1 MNKKSFW
8 LSTSALV
15 GAAMIAT
22 PAMAGQVG
30 SKDALSVTLGGEF
43 RFQVGLVDQD
53 VSATAGRGYQFK
65 VDESE
70 INIGAE
76 ATADNG
82 VKYGVNIEL
91 NAGAGDSSTANADT
105 GGAADEAWA
114 FIDSTSW
121 GRIELGDQD
130 DATDRMFV
138 ESDDILVGR
147 AGPDGD
153 VADFISFGTGGGIA
167 ATGNTITGDAT
178 KVTYFTPRIAGFQL
192 GGSLTPDSGQAA
204 GGPATSD
211 SDADGDFENVFGI
224 GANYEGKFDDVS
236 FVLSLTGEFG
246 DSETATGAASNGD
259 VETIAAGAI
268 VNFAGF
274 GLGVGY
280 VDLAEQ
286 GQTAAAMTG
295 GADSGSYYTVGGS
308 YSTGPWG
315 VSLNWFESSKANT
328 AGISDTDIQIISL
341 DVAYAVAPGWEVN
354 LSANTV
360 SADNINATAVP
371 VNNDGTVVILSNQF
385 NF

>member
-1 MNKKSFW
+1 MNKKTLW
-8 LSTSALV
+8 LSTSALA

-30 SKDALSVTLGGEF
+30 SKDALSVTLGGQL
-43 RFQVGLVDQD
+43 RFQVGFLDQD

-70 INIGAE
+70 IAIGAE

-82 VKYGVNIEL
+82 LKYGVSIEL
-91 NAGAGDSSTANADT
+91 NAGGADT
-105 GGAADEAWA
+105 AAADETYA
-114 FIDSTSW
+114 FIDSTNW
-121 GRIELGDQD
+121 GRVELGDQD
-130 DATDRMFV
+130 DATDRIFV

-153 VADFISFGTGGGIA
+153 VADFIAFGTGGGIS

-178 KVTYFTPRIAGFQL
+178 KATYFTPRFAGFQL
-192 GGSLTPDSGQAA
+192 GGSLTPDSGQSSGGAA
-204 GGPATSD
+204 VADSD
-211 SDADGDFENVFGI
+211 SDGDFENVYGI

-236 FVLSLTGEFG
+236 FALSLTGEFG
-246 DSETATGAASNGD
+246 SSETAAGAATNGD

-286 GQTAAAMTG
+286 GQTTAAMAA
-295 GADSGSYYTVGGS
+295 GADSGSYYTIGGS
-308 YSTGPWG
+308 YKTGPWG
-315 VSLNWFESSKANT
+315 VSLNWFESSKSNT
-328 AGISDTDIQIISL
+328 TGISDTDIQIISL
-341 DVAYAVAPGWEVN
+341 DVAYAVAPGWEINV
-354 LSANTV
+354 SANLAEV
-360 SADNINATAVP
+360 DNMNATAVP
-371 VNNDGTVVILSNQF
+371 VNNDGSVLIISNQF
-385 NF
+385 DF

>member
-1 MNKKSFW
+1 MSKKAVW

-22 PAMAGQVG
+22 PALAGQVG
-30 SKDALSVTLGGEF
+30 SKDALSVMLGGEF
-43 RFQVGLVDQD
+43 RFQVGFVDQD

-70 INIGAE
+70 IFVDAA

-82 VKYGVNIEL
+82 LKYGVSIEL
-91 NAGAGDSSTANADT
+91 NAGAGDTTN
-105 GGAADEAWA
+105 ADEAWA
-114 FIDSTSW
+114 FIDSASW
-121 GRIELGDQD
+121 GRVELGDQD
-130 DATDRMFV
+130 DATDRMYV

-153 VADFISFGTGGGIA
+153 VADFIAFGTGGGIS
-167 ATGNTITGDAT
+167 ATGNTVTGDAT
-178 KVTYFTPRIAGFQL
+178 KVIYFTPRFGGFQL
-192 GGSLTPDSGQAA
+192 GGSITPDTGETS
-204 GGPATSD
+204 GGPATAD

-236 FVLSLTGEFG
+236 FVISLTGEFG
-246 DSETATGAASNGD
+246 ESETATGSDAEGD
-259 VETIAAGAI
+259 VETIAAGAT

-286 GQTAAAMTG
+286 GQTTAAIAA
-295 GADSGSYYTVGGS
+295 GADSGSYYTIGGS
-308 YSTGPWG
+308 YKTGPWG
-315 VSLNWFESSKANT
+315 VSLNWFESSKSNT
-328 AGISDTDIQIISL
+328 TGISDTDIQIISL
-341 DVAYAVAPGWEVN
+341 DVAYAVAPGWEIN
-354 LSANTV
+354 LSANFAEV
-360 SADNINATAVP
+360 DNMNATAAP
-371 VNNDGTVVILSNQF
+371 VNNDGSVLIISNQF

>member
-1 MNKKSFW
+1 MSKKAVW

-22 PAMAGQVG
+22 PALAGQVG
-30 SKDALSVTLGGEF
+30 SKDALSVMLGGEF
-43 RFQVGLVDQD
+43 RFQVGFVDQD

-70 INIGAE
+70 IFVDAA

-82 VKYGVNIEL
+82 LKYGVSIEL
-91 NAGAGDSSTANADT
+91 NAGAGDTTN
-105 GGAADEAWA
+105 ADEAWA
-114 FIDSTSW
+114 FIDSASW
-121 GRIELGDQD
+121 GRVELGDQD
-130 DATDRMFV
+130 DATDSMYV

-153 VADFISFGTGGGIA
+153 VADFIAFGTGGGIS
-167 ATGNTITGDAT
+167 ATGNTVTGDAT
-178 KVTYFTPRIAGFQL
+178 KVIYFTPRFGGFQL
-192 GGSLTPDSGQAA
+192 GGSITPDTGETS
-204 GGPATSD
+204 GGPATAD

-236 FVLSLTGEFG
+236 FVISLTGEFG
-246 DSETATGAASNGD
+246 ESETATGSDAEGD
-259 VETIAAGAI
+259 VETIAAGAT

-286 GQTAAAMTG
+286 GQTTAAIAA
-295 GADSGSYYTVGGS
+295 GADSGSYYTIGGS
-308 YSTGPWG
+308 YKTGPWG
-315 VSLNWFESSKANT
+315 VSLNWFESSKSNT
-328 AGISDTDIQIISL
+328 TGISDTDIQIISL
-341 DVAYAVAPGWEVN
+341 DVAYAVAPGWEIN
-354 LSANTV
+354 LSANFAEV
-360 SADNINATAVP
+360 DNMNATAAP
-371 VNNDGTVVILSNQF
+371 VNNDGSVLIISNQF

>member
-1 MNKKSFW
+1 MNKKTLW
-8 LSTSALV
+8 LSTSALA

-30 SKDALSVTLGGEF
+30 SKDALSVTLGGQL
-43 RFQVGLVDQD
+43 RFQVGFLDQD

-70 INIGAE
+70 IAIGAE

-82 VKYGVNIEL
+82 LKYGVSIEL
-91 NAGAGDSSTANADT
+91 NAGGADT
-105 GGAADEAWA
+105 AAADETYA
-114 FIDSTSW
+114 FIDSTNW
-121 GRIELGDQD
+121 GRVELGDQD
-130 DATDRMFV
+130 DATDRIFV

-153 VADFISFGTGGGIA
+153 VADFIAFGTGGGIS

-178 KVTYFTPRIAGFQL
+178 KATYFTPRFAGFQL
-192 GGSLTPDSGQAA
+192 GGSLTPDSGQSSGGAA
-204 GGPATSD
+204 VADSD
-211 SDADGDFENVFGI
+211 SDGDFENVYGI

-236 FVLSLTGEFG
+236 FALSLTGEFG
-246 DSETATGAASNGD
+246 SSETAAGAATNGD

-308 YSTGPWG
+308 YKTGPWG

-328 AGISDTDIQIISL
+328 AGISDTDIRIISL

-371 VNNDGTVVILSNQF
+371 VNNDGTVVSISNQF
-385 NF
+385 DF